1 MSETFQHVQ
10 AEIIGVSGGIKWR
23 RALCMGMHGIFSSCR
38 KNLMQLMDTFTFP
51 VGLWWG
57 YNKSYICF
65 QGNFELDDKVN
76 LIYYLA
82 ATGRGTR
89 FTLSPPQTM
98 PGGAWLLPTAVTPAQ
113 PCWFPQLRGCLV
125 ALQDDQAGAGE
136 GANHPIVSG
145 PLITATVRSCRGPAA
160 RQTEQFFNFVIKTE
174 IRVDS
179 AENVKDWRTAIN
191 FEADNHTLAP

>member
-1 MSETFQHVQ
+1 M
-10 AEIIGVSGGIKWR
+10 
-23 RALCMGMHGIFSSCR
+23 
-38 KNLMQLMDTFTFP
+38 
-51 VGLWWG
+51 
-57 YNKSYICF
+57 
-65 QGNFELDDKVN
+65 
-76 LIYYLA
+76 
-82 ATGRGTR
+82 
-89 FTLSPPQTM
+89 
-98 PGGAWLLPTAVTPAQ
+98 
-113 PCWFPQLRGCLV
+113 